1 MIKLFQFDDKSLPDE
16 TEFTLQFGIIKD
28 RTLVWVNY
36 ENPTRMHYS
45 SGGFHILFSLF
56 TSSSLL
62 GVDLLFTTFSISCH
76 FFTDYIEDNSIDT

>member
-16 TEFTLQFGIIKD
+16 TEFTLQFGIIKN
-28 RTLVWVNY
+28 RALVWVNY

-45 SGGFHILFSLF
+45 NGGFHILFSLF

-62 GVDLLFTTFSISCH
+62 GVDLLFTTFSLYCH
-76 FFTDYIEDNSIDT
+76 FLTDYDDNSIDT